1 MDIKSQLLKP
11 VMDVLKTFSGD
22 QQTTIRPSRF
32 QNVFG
37 FYSPTGGTGVTTFVA
52 NLAAVMASQKKIAL
66 LDLDIYYPSLF
77 RFFMSEVDENH
88 SLRFDILDKFMAEG
102 SSVIAY
108 GHDTSVPNVTLYS
121 ANPDNDI
128 TRLCNI
134 NVRGVKTCIQE
145 LSERYDYVLVDIKGN
160 LNQETVVAAIES
172 CTRVYSFIRPC
183 VSDVERICKDTEI
196 LKRYSFGA
204 KTQNIIISPAT
215 ETLDEKELTE
225 YGLKLVMSIP
235 FVKGVQSIGYNY
247 ELFALVDGGSNKA
260 ALSYLQCCKFLAERI
275 ANYET
280 EKEVLQ
286 NGTE

>member
-1 MDIKSQLLKP
+1 MNIKSQLLKP
-11 VMDVLKTFSGD
+11 VLEVLKTFSGE
-22 QQTTIRPSRF
+22 QQATVRPSHF

-37 FYSPTGGTGVTTFVA
+37 FYSPTGGTGVTTFIA
-52 NLAAVMASQKKIAL
+52 NLATVMASQKKIAL

-77 RFFMSEVDENH
+77 RFFMSEVDEEH

-108 GHDTSVPNVTLYS
+108 GHDTSVPNITLFS

-134 NVRGVKTCIQE
+134 NTRGVITCIQE
-145 LSERYDYVLVDIKGN
+145 LSDRYDYVLVDIKGN
-160 LNQETVVAAIES
+160 LNQETVVAAMES

-183 VSDVERICKDTEI
+183 ISDVERIYKDTEI

-215 ETLDEKELTE
+215 ETLDEKELSE
-225 YGLKLVMSIP
+225 YGLKLVLSIP
-235 FVKGVQSIGYNY
+235 FVKGVESVGYNY
-247 ELFALVDGGSNKA
+247 ELFAQVDGGASKA
-260 ALSYLQCCKFLAERI
+260 SIAYLQCCKFLAERI

-280 EKEVLQ
+280 EKEVLK
-286 NGTE
+286 NGA